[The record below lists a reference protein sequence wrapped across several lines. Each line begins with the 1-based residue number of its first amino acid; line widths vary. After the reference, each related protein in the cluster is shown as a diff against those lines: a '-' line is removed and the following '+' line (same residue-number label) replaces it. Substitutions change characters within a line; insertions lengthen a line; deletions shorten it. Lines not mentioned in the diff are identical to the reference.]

1 MAEKKFEQDDP
12 FEMVGVVLPEAMDD
26 AALTEMACCFVEE
39 LARMGYG
46 GEKLMRVFRDPFYK
60 GPHAVY
66 RSRGEEFVRALVD
79 RVPALETEGRDG

>member
-1 MAEKKFEQDDP
+1 MAEKELEQDDP
-12 FEMVGVVLPEAMDD
+12 FEMVGVALPSVMDD

-46 GEKLMRVFRDPFYK
+46 RERLMRVFRDPFYK

-66 RSRGEEFVRALVD
+66 RSKGEEFVRALVD
-79 RVPALETEGRDG
+79 QVPALETERRDG

>member
-1 MAEKKFEQDDP
+1 MADKQFEQEDP
-12 FEMVGVVLPEAMDD
+12 FEMVGVVLPEQMDD

-46 GEKLMRVFRDPFYK
+46 REKLMRVFRDPFYK

-66 RSRGEEFVRALVD
+66 RSKGEEFVRALVEQ
-79 RVPALETEGRDG
+79 VPALQPEGRDG

>member
-1 MAEKKFEQDDP
+1 MAEKQFEQGDP
-12 FEMVGVVLPEAMDD
+12 FQMVGVVLPETMDD

-46 GEKLMRVFRDPFYK
+46 REKLMRVFRDPFYK

-66 RSRGEEFVRALVD
+66 RSKGEEFVMALVGQ
-79 RVPALETEGRDG
+79 VPALEVEGHDG

>member
-1 MAEKKFEQDDP
+1 MADKQFEQEDP
-12 FEMVGVVLPEAMDD
+12 FEMVGVVLPELMDD

-46 GEKLMRVFRDPFYK
+46 REKLMRVFRDPFYK

-66 RSRGEEFVRALVD
+66 RSKGEEFVRALVEQ
-79 RVPALETEGRDG
+79 VPALQTEGRDG

>member
-1 MAEKKFEQDDP
+1 MTEKQFEQDDP

-46 GEKLMRVFRDPFYK
+46 RERLMRVFRDPFYK

-66 RSRGEEFVRALVD
+66 RSKGEEFVKALVD
-79 RVPALETEGRDG
+79 QVPSLETGGRDG

>member
-26 AALTEMACCFVEE
+26 AALAEMACCFVEE

-46 GEKLMRVFRDPFYK
+46 RERLMRVFRDPFYK

-66 RSRGEEFVRALVD
+66 RSKGEEFVRALVD

>member
-1 MAEKKFEQDDP
+1 VADKKLEQDDP
-12 FEMVGVVLPEAMDD
+12 FEMVGVVLPETMDD

-46 GEKLMRVFRDPFYK
+46 REKLMRVFRDPFYK

-66 RSRGEEFVRALVD
+66 RSKGEEFVRALVD
-79 RVPALETEGRDG
+79 QVPARPAEGRNA

>member
-1 MAEKKFEQDDP
+1 MADKKLEQDDP
-12 FEMVGVVLPEAMDD
+12 FEMVGVVLPEVMDD

-46 GEKLMRVFRDPFYK
+46 RKKLMRVFRDPFYK

-66 RSRGEEFVRALVD
+66 RSKGEGFVRALVNQ
-79 RVPALETEGRDG
+79 VPTLETERRDG

>member
-1 MAEKKFEQDDP
+1 VADKQFEQEDP
-12 FEMVGVVLPEAMDD
+12 FEMVGVVLPELMDD

-46 GEKLMRVFRDPFYK
+46 REKLMRVFRDPFYK

-66 RSRGEEFVRALVD
+66 RSKGEEFVRALVEQ
-79 RVPALETEGRDG
+79 VPALQTEGRDG

>member
-26 AALTEMACCFVEE
+26 DALTEMACCFVEE

-46 GEKLMRVFRDPFYK
+46 CERLMRVFRDPFYK

-66 RSRGEEFVRALVD
+66 RSKGEEFVRALVD
-79 RVPALETEGRDG
+79 QVPALETEGRDG